1 MTTWHWILA
10 LLLAMGGL
18 YIWQRLSTRRA
29 GGKLFGSMKAL
40 YEGPHEYR
48 EVSLEGFPHL
58 DHGYYQRMTAAL
70 EALGFRRLGDLEDV
84 TSNAS
89 GIALPTL
96 IRTMVSGD
104 GKTVAGIYWVTMP
117 GPLGLLLR
125 LMRYIPARVVDLE
138 TPLDNGHFLLTSN
151 AQAGGLDSPP
161 EIHNEFMSRDTEPHD
176 LWARHRARLVEIE
189 RREPPV
195 RGLATADLAESLRYQ
210 NEIEE
215 IKARFRRKRPGLVTA
230 QEMER
235 LAGPGQKGAARAL
248 HAEIVRQQRVGS
260 EEGPDTADPRD
271 QRPGAPS

>member
-1 MTTWHWILA
+1 MTTWNWILA
-10 LLLAMGGL
+10 LVAVVAGL
-18 YIWQRLSTRRA
+18 YLWQRLSTRGA

-125 LMRYIPARVVDLE
+125 LMRYLPARVVDLE

-151 AQAGGLDSPP
+151 AQAGGLDSPL
-161 EIHNEFMSRDTEPHD
+161 EIHNEFMPRDSEPRD
-176 LWARHRARLVEIE
+176 LWARHRARLVELE
-189 RREPPV
+189 RREPPI
-195 RGLATADLAESLRYQ
+195 RGLATADLAESIRYQ
-210 NEIEE
+210 HQIEE
-215 IKARFRRKRPGLVTA
+215 IKARFRRKRPGLVSA

-248 HAEIVRQQRVGS
+248 HTEMLRRQRAGS
-260 EEGPDTADPRD
+260 EGGSDADGEGGG
-271 QRPGAPS
+271 RPGAPS